1 MNSPWKCPARRLLM
15 SGAVLLAAATIT
27 PSLAAAGT
35 GELLRTVTVGPAA
48 DCGSQEGTSLAL
60 VQGSKVGFP
69 EHPVL
74 LVTSCLAAGG
84 GGAAKDKRATL
95 YFLNPADPLLEPLAS
110 GAVVTTIKTKIG
122 SAITAPG
129 NGWAQLALA
138 PDKGVLLGCGTEGS
152 LYTIDFSALN
162 TIPDGTTTLV
172 PKPAGT
178 TSCAGLAWDPNN
190 NSIYQA
196 AGGTIFHFT
205 LTGAAVPGNRASFP
219 APAGCVVSGLNVVG
233 GVLLV
238 TCDASATVRRLD
250 KATGALLPAY
260 PAFAGTAFDDLECD
274 PVTFAAGNIEAV
286 WSKQAATERVQ
297 AFRVPAGTC
306 GLPAKATVI
315 EPAACPVVLPN
326 ADGSSKYLNAD
337 GSPKDTDGDGLWDC
351 WEDGARWPDGLPGID
366 FDGDGIRDVI
376 LCVTVDTN
384 GDGVPDTTECANPLV
399 KDIFVEID
407 YMQDA
412 NGAKSHKPDPLA
424 LLAVR
429 NAFANAPAAPGGPGP
444 IRLHF
449 LVDEAMPH
457 VDSLAFEPCT
467 GPATGAAADFD
478 VLKDSFFGTGAERAN
493 ANALKI
499 TNAKRLAFRYMIFG
513 HNLLA
518 TTSSGCAEVVGDDAA
533 ITLASFGVADATGH
547 KVQTTD
553 QQAGT
558 IMHELGHL
566 LGLRHGGGD
575 NVGCKPNYLS
585 VMNYSLQFSDFV
597 GNRPLDYSRS
607 ELPTLNEAALNEL
620 IGIGNVAAFSIG
632 GRKTVYG
639 GPTSSIVVTLQAQ
652 PSTGAS
658 CPANVSGQSL
668 VTDGPIDW
676 NCNRDPANPAI
687 TANINRHIAAGCDG
701 AGTVLNGFND
711 WENLQLNARASLDF
725 AGGVQEF
732 GDKSAEQEQASFEG
746 ADRDGNGEGDTFGCG
761 SATVRCTI
769 DIKPNENPNVV
780 NLGQESNISVAILS
794 TATFD
799 ATRDVVRNTLTL
811 NDRLVKVNQQ
821 DQGACH
827 EQDTNGD
834 GRRDLVCQFPSQ
846 GLVVGRNFA
855 IVEGQTIVGGVP
867 RAFRARD
874 FITVVK

>member
-1 MNSPWKCPARRLLM
+1 MDTPSKHRARSLLM
-15 SGAVLLAAATIT
+15 LGVALCVVVALTRV
-27 PSLAAAGT
+27 PAAAGT
-35 GELLRTVTVGPAA
+35 GELLRTVTVGAEA
-48 DCGSQEGTSLAL
+48 DCGSQEGTSIAL

-74 LVTSCLAAGG
+74 LVTSCLASG
-84 GGAAKDKRATL
+84 GGASAKDKRATL
-95 YFLNPADPLLEPLAS
+95 YFLNPADPLVDPIAS
-110 GAVVTTIKTKIG
+110 GSVVKTIKTKIG

-129 NGWAQLALA
+129 LGWAQLALA

-152 LYTIDFSALN
+152 LYTIDFSTLN
-162 TIPDGTTTLV
+162 SIADGTTTVV
-172 PKPAGT
+172 PKPAGAT
-178 TSCAGLAWDPNN
+178 NCVGLAWDPSN

-205 LTGAAVPGNRASFP
+205 LTGGAVTGNPASFAP
-219 APAGCVVSGLNVVG
+219 PAGCVVSGLSVVG

-238 TCDASATVRRLD
+238 TCDGSATVRRLD
-250 KATGALLPAY
+250 KSTGAPLPAY
-260 PAFAGTAFDDLECD
+260 PAFASTAFDDLECD

-286 WSKQAATERVQ
+286 WSKHAATERVQ

-306 GLPAKATVI
+306 GLPPKATVL
-315 EPAACPVVLPN
+315 EPAACPPE
-326 ADGSSKYLNAD
+326 YLNAD

-366 FDGDGIRDVI
+366 FDGDGIRDLI

-412 NGAKSHKPDPLA
+412 NGSKSHKPDPLA

-429 NAFANAPAAPGGPGP
+429 NAFANAPALPGGPGP
-444 IRLHF
+444 IRLHIV
-449 LVDEAMPH
+449 VDEAMPH
-457 VDSLAFEPCT
+457 VDALAFEPCT
-467 GPATGAAADFD
+467 GPATAGVADFD
-478 VLKDSFFGTGAERAN
+478 VLKDSFFGTNAERAN

-513 HNLLA
+513 HNLLG
-518 TTSSGCAEVVGDDAA
+518 TSSSGCAEVVGDDAV
-533 ITLASFGVADATGH
+533 ISLASFGVPDATGH

-558 IMHELGHL
+558 VMHELGHL
-566 LGLRHGGGD
+566 LGLRHGGDD

-620 IGIGNVAAFSIG
+620 TGIGNVTAFSIS

-639 GPTSSIVVTLQAQ
+639 GPTSSIVITLQGQA
-652 PSTGAS
+652 SAGAS
-658 CPANVSGQSL
+658 CPANVPGQSL
-668 VTDGPIDW
+668 VSDGPIDW
-676 NCNRDPANPAI
+676 NCNQDPANPAI
-687 TANINRHIAAGCDG
+687 AANINRHIAAGCDG
-701 AGTVLNGFND
+701 SGTVLNGFND
-711 WENLQLNARASLDF
+711 WLNLQLNARASLDF

-732 GDKSAEQEQASFEG
+732 GDKSADQEQASFDG
-746 ADRDGNGEGDTFGCG
+746 ADRDGNGQGDVFGCG

-811 NDRLVKVNQQ
+811 NDMLVKVNQQ

-827 EQDTNGD
+827 EQDTNRD
-834 GRRDLVCQFPSQ
+834 GRPDLVCQFPSI

-855 IVEGQTIVGGVP
+855 IVEGQTIVGGVA